1 MRELKCQ
8 RSSGEMFRR
17 SGQSVHDGFPFFV
30 HVYKVLGTYCGGSTI
45 TCSRSDRFHP
55 HTSTAVRT
63 HNPVQTLLKQPDL
76 FYVSSTKAKRD

>member
-8 RSSGEMFRR
+8 RSSGEFFRR
-17 SGQSVHDGFPFFV
+17 SEQSVHVDFPFFA

-45 TCSRSDRFHP
+45 MCTRSDRFDH

-63 HNPVQTLLKQPDL
+63 LNPVQPFLKQPDL
-76 FYVSSTKAKRD
+76 FYVSPTKAKRD